1 MSQSVELIIGQSDKK
16 IILHTKMA
24 NRHGLI
30 AGATGTGKTISLKVL
45 AEQFSEQG
53 VPVFLADV
61 KGDLASLAEKGVENP
76 KLMDRI
82 NQLGLTPFEFKE
94 FPVRLW
100 DVFGEL
106 GHPLRTTVSEM
117 GPLLL
122 ARILELNDTQ
132 AGVLNIV
139 FRVADEQGLLLIDLK
154 DLRAMVQYVG
164 DHADEYTTQYGNVSK
179 PSIGAIQRSLLT
191 LEDQGGTSFF
201 AEPAFEILDLMKVD
215 SYGRGTVNV
224 LASEKLMMSPTLY
237 STFLLWLLS
246 ELFEE
251 LPEVGDIDKPK
262 LVFFFDEAH
271 LLFADAPKAL
281 LDKIELVVR
290 LIRSKGVGVYFVT
303 QNPIDIP
310 DKVLGQ
316 LGNRIQHA
324 IRAFTP
330 KEQRAITAM
339 AETFRQNPTLDIP
352 TVITELKTGEALV
365 SMLDSEGR
373 PEVVQRAMIYPPHS
387 LIGTLS
393 SLRRTDLIENSPF
406 HFKYHQIIDKES
418 AFEML
423 KSKVVAQTEDKQA
436 ELSDKQLEKERR
448 QAELSDKQLE
458 KERRQAELD
467 ELKLQRER
475 AKTEREIAKAKEKQ
489 ANQVQRMAKSFLGT
503 MSSSIGREIARGVF
517 GSLLRKR

>member
-1 MSQSVELIIGQSDKK
+1 MSQSVELIIGQGEKK
-16 IILHTKMA
+16 VILHSKMA

-61 KGDLASLAEKGVENP
+61 KGDLASVAEKGIENP
-76 KLMDRI
+76 KLIERI
-82 NQLGLTPFEFKE
+82 NQLGLAPFEFRDY
-94 FPVRLW
+94 PVRLW

-154 DLRAMVQYVG
+154 DLRAVIQFVG
-164 DHADEYTTQYGNVSK
+164 DHAEEYTTQYGNVSK

-191 LEDQGGTSFF
+191 LEDQGGSSFF
-201 AEPAFEILDLMKVD
+201 AEPAFDIEDLMKVD
-215 SYGRGTVNV
+215 SYGRGTINV

-246 ELFEE
+246 ELFED

-271 LLFADAPKAL
+271 LLFSDAPKAL

-290 LIRSKGVGVYFVT
+290 LIRSKGVGIYFVT

-330 KEQRAITAM
+330 KDQKAITAM
-339 AETFRQNPTLDIP
+339 AETFRQNPDIDIP

-365 SMLDSEGR
+365 SMLDLEGR
-373 PEVVQRAMIYPPHS
+373 PEIVQRAIMYPPHS
-387 LIGTLS
+387 IIGTLS
-393 SLRRTDLIENSPF
+393 SLRRKDLIENSPF

-418 AFEML
+418 AYEML
-423 KSKVVAQTEDKQA
+423 KNKIESQA
-436 ELSDKQLEKERR
+436 AAYQSNIDSKQL
-448 QAELSDKQLE
+448 D

-467 ELKLQRER
+467 DLKLQRER
-475 AKTEREIAKAKEKQ
+475 ARTEREIAKSKEKA
-489 ANQVQRMAKSFLGT
+489 ANQVQKMAKSFLGT

-517 GSLLRKR
+517 GSLLKR

>member
-1 MSQSVELIIGQSDKK
+1 MSQSVELIIGQGEKK
-16 IILHTKMA
+16 IILHSKMA

-61 KGDLASLAEKGVENP
+61 KGDLASVAEKGIENP
-76 KLMDRI
+76 KLIERI
-82 NQLGLTPFEFKE
+82 NQLGLAPFEFKDY
-94 FPVRLW
+94 PVRLW

-154 DLRAMVQYVG
+154 DLRAVIQYVG
-164 DHADEYTTQYGNVSK
+164 DHAAEYTTQYGNVSK
-179 PSIGAIQRSLLT
+179 LSIGAIQRSLLT
-191 LEDQGGTSFF
+191 LEDQGGSNFF
-201 AEPAFEILDLMKVD
+201 AEPAFDIEDLMKVD
-215 SYGRGTVNV
+215 SYGRGTINV
-224 LASEKLMMSPTLY
+224 LASEKLMMSPRLY

-246 ELFEE
+246 ELFED

-271 LLFADAPKAL
+271 LLFSDAPKAL

-330 KEQRAITAM
+330 KDQKAITAM
-339 AETFRQNPTLDIP
+339 AETFRQNPDIDIP
-352 TVITELKTGEALV
+352 TVITDLKTGEALV
-365 SMLDSEGR
+365 SMLDLEGR
-373 PEVVQRAMIYPPHS
+373 PEIVQRAMMYPPHS
-387 LIGTLS
+387 IIGTLS

-418 AFEML
+418 AYEML
-423 KSKVVAQTEDKQA
+423 KNKIETQTAVYQSNLDSKQID
-436 ELSDKQLEKERR
+436 
-448 QAELSDKQLE
+448 

-467 ELKLQRER
+467 DLKLQRER
-475 AKTEREIAKAKEKQ
+475 ARTDREIARSKEKA
-489 ANQVQRMAKSFLGT
+489 ANQVQKMAKSFLGT

-517 GSLLRKR
+517 GSLLKR

>member
-1 MSQSVELIIGQSDKK
+1 MNQSVDLIIGQADNK
-16 IILHTKMA
+16 IILRSKMA

-53 VPVFLADV
+53 IPVFLADV
-61 KGDLASLAEKGVENP
+61 KGDLASLAEVGVENP
-76 KLMDRI
+76 KLIERI
-82 NQLGLTPFEFKE
+82 NNLGLSPFEFKDY
-94 FPVRLW
+94 PVRLW

-154 DLRAMVQYVG
+154 DLRAMIQHVG

-179 PSIGAIQRSLLT
+179 TSIGAIQRSLLT
-191 LEDQGGTSFF
+191 LEDQGGNNFF

-215 SYGRGTVNV
+215 SYGRGIVNV

-271 LLFADAPKAL
+271 LLFTDAPKAL

-290 LIRSKGVGVYFVT
+290 LIRSKGVGIYFVT

-330 KEQRAITAM
+330 KEQKAIIAM
-339 AETFRQNPTLDIP
+339 AETFRQNPDIDIP
-352 TVITELKTGEALV
+352 TVMTELKTGEALV
-365 SMLDSEGR
+365 SMLDMEGR
-373 PEVVQRAMIYPPHS
+373 PEIVQRAMIYPPHS
-387 LIGTLS
+387 LIGTLKP
-393 SLRRTDLIENSPF
+393 LRRTDLIENSPF
-406 HFKYHQIIDKES
+406 HYKYHQIIDKES

-423 KSKVVAQTEDKQA
+423 KNKIETQTIAHQTNVE
-436 ELSDKQLEKERR
+436 SKQLEKERR
-448 QAELSDKQLE
+448 QAEI
-458 KERRQAELD
+458 D

-475 AKTEREIAKAKEKQ
+475 AKTERELAKAKEKS
-489 ANQVQRMAKSFLGT
+489 ANQVQKMAKSFLGT

-517 GSLLRKR
+517 GSLLKR

>member
-1 MSQSVELIIGQSDKK
+1 MSQSVQLIIGQGKDK
-16 IILHTKMA
+16 IILHSKMA

-53 VPVFLADV
+53 IPVFLADV

-76 KLMDRI
+76 KLLERI
-82 NQLGLTPFEFKE
+82 SNLGLSPFEFKDY
-94 FPVRLW
+94 PVRLW

-122 ARILELNDTQ
+122 TRILELNDTQ

-154 DLRAMVQYVG
+154 DLRAMIQHVG

-179 PSIGAIQRSLLT
+179 TSIGAIQRSLLT
-191 LEDQGGTSFF
+191 LEDQGGSNFF
-201 AEPAFEILDLMKVD
+201 AEPAFDILDLMKVD
-215 SYGRGTVNV
+215 SYGRGTINV

-251 LPEVGDIDKPK
+251 LPEVGDVDKPK

-271 LLFADAPKAL
+271 LLFSDAPKAL

-330 KEQRAITAM
+330 KEQKAITAM
-339 AETFRQNPTLDIP
+339 AETFRQNPEIDIP

-365 SMLDSEGR
+365 SMLDLEGR
-373 PEVVQRAMIYPPHS
+373 PEIVQRAMIYPPHS
-387 LIGTLS
+387 LIGTLTP
-393 SLRRTDLIENSPF
+393 LRRTDLIENSPF

-423 KSKVVAQTEDKQA
+423 KNKIEAQTIAHQSNVE
-436 ELSDKQLEKERR
+436 SKQLEKERR
-448 QAELSDKQLE
+448 QSEI
-458 KERRQAELD
+458 D

-475 AKTEREIAKAKEKQ
+475 AKTEREIAKAKEKS

-517 GSLLRKR
+517 GSLLKR

>member
-1 MSQSVELIIGQSDKK
+1 MSQSVELIIGQGKDR
-16 IILHTKMA
+16 IILHSKMA

-53 VPVFLADV
+53 IPVFLADV

-76 KLMDRI
+76 KLLERI
-82 NQLGLTPFEFKE
+82 NNLGLSPFEFKDY
-94 FPVRLW
+94 PVRLW

-122 ARILELNDTQ
+122 TRILELNDTQ

-154 DLRAMVQYVG
+154 DLRAMIQHVG

-179 PSIGAIQRSLLT
+179 TSIGAIQRSLLT
-191 LEDQGGTSFF
+191 LEDQGGNNFF

-215 SYGRGTVNV
+215 SYGKGTINV

-271 LLFADAPKAL
+271 LLFSDAPKAL

-330 KEQRAITAM
+330 KEQKAITAM
-339 AETFRQNPTLDIP
+339 AETFRQNPEIDIP

-365 SMLDSEGR
+365 SMLDLEGR
-373 PEVVQRAMIYPPHS
+373 PEIVQRAMIYPPHS
-387 LIGTLS
+387 LIGTLTP
-393 SLRRTDLIENSPF
+393 LRRTDLIENSPF

-423 KSKVVAQTEDKQA
+423 KNKIETQTIAHQTNVEA
-436 ELSDKQLEKERR
+436 KQLEKERR
-448 QAELSDKQLE
+448 QAEI
-458 KERRQAELD
+458 D

-475 AKTEREIAKAKEKQ
+475 AKTEREIAKAKEKS

-517 GSLLRKR
+517 GSLLKR

>member
-1 MSQSVELIIGQSDKK
+1 MSQSVELIIGQGKDK
-16 IILHTKMA
+16 IVLHSKMA

-53 VPVFLADV
+53 IPVFLADV

-76 KLMDRI
+76 KLLERI
-82 NQLGLTPFEFKE
+82 NNLGLSPFEFKDY
-94 FPVRLW
+94 PVRLW

-122 ARILELNDTQ
+122 TRILELNDTQ
-132 AGVLNIV
+132 SGVLNIV

-154 DLRAMVQYVG
+154 DLRAMIQHVG

-179 PSIGAIQRSLLT
+179 TSIGAIQRSLLT
-191 LEDQGGTSFF
+191 LEDQGGNSFF

-215 SYGRGTVNV
+215 SYGRGTINV

-271 LLFADAPKAL
+271 LLFSDAPKAL

-330 KEQRAITAM
+330 KEQKAITAM
-339 AETFRQNPTLDIP
+339 AETFRQNPEIDIP

-365 SMLDSEGR
+365 SMLDLEGR
-373 PEVVQRAMIYPPHS
+373 PEIVQRAIIYPPHS
-387 LIGTLS
+387 LIGTLTP
-393 SLRRTDLIENSPF
+393 LRRTDLIENSPF

-423 KSKVVAQTEDKQA
+423 KNKIETQTIAHQTNVE
-436 ELSDKQLEKERR
+436 SKQLEKERR
-448 QAELSDKQLE
+448 QAEI
-458 KERRQAELD
+458 D

-475 AKTEREIAKAKEKQ
+475 AKTEREIAKAKEKS

-517 GSLLRKR
+517 GSLLKR

>member
-1 MSQSVELIIGQSDKK
+1 ML
-16 IILHTKMA
+16 
-24 NRHGLI
+24 
-30 AGATGTGKTISLKVL
+30 
-45 AEQFSEQG
+45 
-53 VPVFLADV
+53 
-61 KGDLASLAEKGVENP
+61 
-76 KLMDRI
+76 
-82 NQLGLTPFEFKE
+82 
-94 FPVRLW
+94 
-100 DVFGEL
+100 
-106 GHPLRTTVSEM
+106 
-117 GPLLL
+117 
-122 ARILELNDTQ
+122 
-132 AGVLNIV
+132 
-139 FRVADEQGLLLIDLK
+139 FR
-154 DLRAMVQYVG
+154 
-164 DHADEYTTQYGNVSK
+164 S
-179 PSIGAIQRSLLT
+179 
-191 LEDQGGTSFF
+191 
-201 AEPAFEILDLMKVD
+201 
-215 SYGRGTVNV
+215 
-224 LASEKLMMSPTLY
+224 
-237 STFLLWLLS
+237 
-246 ELFEE
+246 
-251 LPEVGDIDKPK
+251 
-262 LVFFFDEAH
+262 
-271 LLFADAPKAL
+271 
-281 LDKIELVVR
+281 
-290 LIRSKGVGVYFVT
+290 
-303 QNPIDIP
+303 
-310 DKVLGQ
+310 KVLGQ

-330 KEQRAITAM
+330 KEQKAITAM

-423 KSKVVAQTEDKQA
+423 KSKVETQTEDKQA
-436 ELSDKQLEKERR
+436 ILN
-448 QAELSDKQLE
+448 DKQLE

>member
-1 MSQSVELIIGQSDKK
+1 MSQSVELIIGQGKDK
-16 IILHTKMA
+16 IILHSKMA

-53 VPVFLADV
+53 IPVFLADV

-76 KLMDRI
+76 KLLERI
-82 NQLGLTPFEFKE
+82 NNLGLSPFEFKDY
-94 FPVRLW
+94 PVRLW

-122 ARILELNDTQ
+122 TRILELNDTQ

-154 DLRAMVQYVG
+154 DLRAMIKHVG

-179 PSIGAIQRSLLT
+179 TSIGAIQRSLLT
-191 LEDQGGTSFF
+191 LEDQGGNNFF

-215 SYGRGTVNV
+215 SYGRGTINV

-271 LLFADAPKAL
+271 LLFSDAPKAL

-330 KEQRAITAM
+330 KEQKAITAM
-339 AETFRQNPTLDIP
+339 AETFRQNPEIDIP

-365 SMLDSEGR
+365 SMLDLEGR
-373 PEVVQRAMIYPPHS
+373 PEIVQRAMIYPPHS
-387 LIGTLS
+387 LIGTLTP
-393 SLRRTDLIENSPF
+393 LRRTDLIENSPF

-423 KSKVVAQTEDKQA
+423 KNKIETQTIAHQTNVEA
-436 ELSDKQLEKERR
+436 KQLEKERR
-448 QAELSDKQLE
+448 QAEI
-458 KERRQAELD
+458 D

-475 AKTEREIAKAKEKQ
+475 AKTEREIAKAKEKS

-517 GSLLRKR
+517 GSLLKR

>member
-1 MSQSVELIIGQSDKK
+1 MSQSVELIIGQGKDK
-16 IILHTKMA
+16 IILHSKMA

-53 VPVFLADV
+53 IPVFLADV

-76 KLMDRI
+76 KLLERI
-82 NQLGLTPFEFKE
+82 NNLGLSPFEFKDY
-94 FPVRLW
+94 PVRLW

-122 ARILELNDTQ
+122 TRILELNDTQ

-154 DLRAMVQYVG
+154 DLRAMIQHVG

-179 PSIGAIQRSLLT
+179 TSIGAIQRSLLT
-191 LEDQGGTSFF
+191 LEDQGGNNFF

-215 SYGRGTVNV
+215 SYGKGTINV

-271 LLFADAPKAL
+271 LLFSDAPKAL

-330 KEQRAITAM
+330 KEQKAITAM
-339 AETFRQNPTLDIP
+339 AETFRQNPEIDIP

-365 SMLDSEGR
+365 SMLDLEGR
-373 PEVVQRAMIYPPHS
+373 PEIVQRAMIYPPHS
-387 LIGTLS
+387 LIGTLTP
-393 SLRRTDLIENSPF
+393 LRRTDLIENSPF
-406 HFKYHQIIDKES
+406 HYKYHQIIDKES

-423 KSKVVAQTEDKQA
+423 KNKIETQTIAHQTNIE
-436 ELSDKQLEKERR
+436 SKQLEKERR
-448 QAELSDKQLE
+448 QAEI
-458 KERRQAELD
+458 D

-475 AKTEREIAKAKEKQ
+475 AKTEREIAKAKEKS

-517 GSLLRKR
+517 GSLLKR

>member
-1 MSQSVELIIGQSDKK
+1 MSQSVQLIIGQGKDK
-16 IILHTKMA
+16 IILHSKMA

-53 VPVFLADV
+53 IPVFLADV

-76 KLMDRI
+76 KLLERI
-82 NQLGLTPFEFKE
+82 SNLGLSPFEFKDY
-94 FPVRLW
+94 PVRLW

-122 ARILELNDTQ
+122 TRILELNDTQ

-154 DLRAMVQYVG
+154 DLRAMIQHVG
-164 DHADEYTTQYGNVSK
+164 DHADEFTTQYGNVSK
-179 PSIGAIQRSLLT
+179 TSIGAIQRSLLT
-191 LEDQGGTSFF
+191 LEDQGGSNFF
-201 AEPAFEILDLMKVD
+201 AEPAFDILDLMKVD
-215 SYGRGTVNV
+215 SYGRGTINV

-251 LPEVGDIDKPK
+251 LPEVGDVDKPK

-271 LLFADAPKAL
+271 LLFSDAPKAL

-330 KEQRAITAM
+330 KEQKAITAM
-339 AETFRQNPTLDIP
+339 AETFRQNPEIDIP

-365 SMLDSEGR
+365 SMLDLEGR
-373 PEVVQRAMIYPPHS
+373 PEIVQRAMIYPPHS
-387 LIGTLS
+387 LIGTLTP
-393 SLRRTDLIENSPF
+393 LRRTDLIENSPF

-423 KSKVVAQTEDKQA
+423 KNKIEAQTIAHQSNVE
-436 ELSDKQLEKERR
+436 SKQLEKERR
-448 QAELSDKQLE
+448 QSEI
-458 KERRQAELD
+458 D

-475 AKTEREIAKAKEKQ
+475 AKTEREIAKAKEKS

-517 GSLLRKR
+517 GSLLKR

>member
-1 MSQSVELIIGQSDKK
+1 MSQSVELIIGQGKDK
-16 IILHTKMA
+16 IILHSKMA

-53 VPVFLADV
+53 IPVFLADV

-76 KLMDRI
+76 KLLERI
-82 NQLGLTPFEFKE
+82 NNLGLSPFEFKDY
-94 FPVRLW
+94 PVRLW

-122 ARILELNDTQ
+122 TRILELNDTQ

-154 DLRAMVQYVG
+154 DLRAMIQHVG

-179 PSIGAIQRSLLT
+179 TSIGAIQRSLLT
-191 LEDQGGTSFF
+191 LEDQGGNNFF

-215 SYGRGTVNV
+215 SYGRGTINV

-271 LLFADAPKAL
+271 LLFSDAPKAL

-330 KEQRAITAM
+330 KEQKAITAM
-339 AETFRQNPTLDIP
+339 AETFRQNPEIDIP

-365 SMLDSEGR
+365 SMLDLEGR
-373 PEVVQRAMIYPPHS
+373 PEIVQRAMIYPPHS
-387 LIGTLS
+387 LIGTLTP
-393 SLRRTDLIENSPF
+393 LRRTDLIENSPF
-406 HFKYHQIIDKES
+406 HYKYHQIIDKES

-423 KSKVVAQTEDKQA
+423 KNKIETQTIAHQTNVE
-436 ELSDKQLEKERR
+436 SKQLEKERR
-448 QAELSDKQLE
+448 QAEI
-458 KERRQAELD
+458 D

-475 AKTEREIAKAKEKQ
+475 AKTEREIAKAKEKS

-517 GSLLRKR
+517 GSLLKR